1 MNAPS
6 RRDRARP
13 AELLA
18 LSAAIAGFVG
28 LVVFMSTR
36 DLGFATITL
45 GVTFILSLVTIAML
59 AISTKP
65 DSEERREIDNHDERH
80 QGFGGH

>member
-1 MNAPS
+1 MSSPS

-18 LSAAIAGFVG
+18 ISAAIAGFAG

-36 DLGFATITL
+36 DVVVAVITL
-45 GVTFILSLVTIAML
+45 GVAFIVAVVTIAML
-59 AISTKP
+59 AISTKAEG
-65 DSEERREIDNHDERH
+65 DERRELDDRDDK
-80 QGFGGH
+80 GFRGH